1 MIRKL
6 ITGIV
11 VIAAG
16 LGIYAFVKSHGPE
29 AAPDEEKTPSIV
41 PVQTGTLTNVT
52 LHRYVEG
59 YGTVEPAP
67 ATADQPAASAMLAAP
82 VAGVVVKV
90 NATIGQQ
97 VKKGDVLAE
106 LNSGA
111 LTVDSAVQE
120 VERQKQLYAQQNTSL
135 KNLQTAEAQLASLR
149 IIAPLSGTVTRLN
162 IKAGESVD
170 VNTAVAEVIDLNRL
184 AVSAAIPATEANDLK
199 TGQDVQISGT
209 GFQPVDGQ
217 DARSTAT
224 TLAFI
229 SPAVDAASGTV
240 LTRATLAANSGLRP
254 GQFVQLK
261 IVTAVHASTLAAP
274 AESVVTDESGHSVV
288 ALVKGDEAAQTPVK
302 TDLRENGWVEISGTG
317 LKAGDTVVSVG
328 AYGLPEKTKIRLL
341 GAAEEPA
348 STNSTPAKAEATTTN
363 SAPAK

>member
-16 LGIYAFVKSHGPE
+16 LGIYAFIKSRGPE
-29 AAPDEEKTPSIV
+29 AAPDEEKTTSIV
-41 PVQTGTLTNVT
+41 TVQTGVLTNVT

-59 YGTVEPAP
+59 YGTVEPVP
-67 ATADQPAASAMLAAP
+67 ATADQPAAGAMLAAP

-90 NATIGQQ
+90 NAIIGQQ

-111 LTVDSAVQE
+111 LTVDSAEQE

-162 IKAGESVD
+162 VKAGESVD

-184 AVSAAIPATEANDLK
+184 AVSAAIPAAESKDLK
-199 TGQDVQISGT
+199 TGQDVQVLT
-209 GFQPVDGQ
+209 DPP
-217 DARSTAT
+217 ATT

-229 SPAVDAASGTV
+229 SPAVDPASGTV

-261 IVTAVHASTLAAP
+261 IVTTVHANCLAAP
-274 AESVVTDESGHSVV
+274 AESVVTDESGHSVI
-288 ALVKGDEAAQTPVK
+288 ALVKGDEAARTPVQ
-302 TDLRENGWVEISGTG
+302 TNLRENGWVEISGTG
-317 LKAGDTVVSVG
+317 LKAGDSVVTVG
-328 AYGLPEKTKIRLL
+328 AYGLPEKTKIRVA
-341 GAAEEPA
+341 GSAADETTA
-348 STNSTPAKAEATTTN
+348 TNSIPAK
-363 SAPAK
+363 